1 MGIFLSLLAK
11 IAVLSLVIVFFCAL
25 SWLGVMPL
33 KVVVVFINT
42 LFMGVALFLMADI
55 MLNTRLRQKQKH

>member
-33 KVVVVFINT
+33 KVVLVFINT
-42 LFMGVALFLMADI
+42 IFMSTALFLMADI

>member
-11 IAVLSLVIVFFCAL
+11 IAVLSLVVLFFCAL
-25 SWLGVMPL
+25 SWLGVMPM

-42 LFMGVALFLMADI
+42 LFMGAALFLMADI